1 MLQLCEARI
10 DSCLSKN
17 NFGPQQVY
25 ALILC
30 NVIYHYM
37 PFRTLCF
44 IEYQGPCSIDLNL
57 GQSDNCISESTVHR
71 LSDDALFVHHEF
83 PAACVIE
90 KDVKVNIM
98 LQFELYVL
106 SNFKAL
112 VAET

>member
-10 DSCLSKN
+10 DSWLSKN
-17 NFGPQQVY
+17 HFGPQEVY

-71 LSDDALFVHHEF
+71 LSEDALFVHHETSLDIKSRF
-83 PAACVIE
+83 FQLMRNRKRRE
-90 KDVKVNIM
+90 
-98 LQFELYVL
+98 
-106 SNFKAL
+106 S
-112 VAET
+112 